1 MSLARRSKL
10 LLRVSLCFEEIE
22 YMFKVFTMSKS
33 LRHTWCTCAHSRVDP
48 PSSAFGTVYTFPLFQ
63 SFLMFLL
70 HGNVC
75 SLAARRQTRVFAP
88 TLRFPAPGTSFAS
101 AHALNRFLLLVRV
114 GFTFSRVKNRPFPC
128 LNLLLPFPLFHSE
141 WTLFRVWHHLHFL
154 PRLGQVSRPLH

>member
-70 HGNVC
+70 HRNVC

-88 TLRFPAPGTSFAS
+88 TLRFPAPGTSFTS
-101 AHALNRFLLLVRV
+101 AHALNRFLLLVRL

-141 WTLFRVWHHLHFL
+141 
-154 PRLGQVSRPLH
+154 